1 MGPLLL
7 LFMSSGRG
15 SGGKIPNQQGTDDG
29 EKCESNCGAKTLFV
43 AHVKWLHCGPD
54 RPGCRKHTWRL
65 RHISRY
71 FIFEQVAR
79 FSQLFHFIMTAP
91 LSGQSGLLESRPK
104 SGVYSGSCPATIDS
118 YH

>member
-54 RPGCRKHTWRL
+54 RPGCQET
-65 RHISRY
+65 Y
-71 FIFEQVAR
+71 VAPPAH
-79 FSQLFHFIMTAP
+79 QPVFHFRASSAFQSILFSFYHDRAAFLDNRGY
-91 LSGQSGLLESRPK
+91 LSHARSR
-104 SGVYSGSCPATIDS
+104 VFT
-118 YH
+118 